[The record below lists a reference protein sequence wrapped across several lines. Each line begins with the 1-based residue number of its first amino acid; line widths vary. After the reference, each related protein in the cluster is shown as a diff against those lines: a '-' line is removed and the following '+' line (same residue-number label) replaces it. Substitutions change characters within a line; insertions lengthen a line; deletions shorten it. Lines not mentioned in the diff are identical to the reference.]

1 MNDYT
6 KQHSSPQPEELRRN
20 KGHSGLGKEGCDIL
34 GQTSGEN
41 SSVRGVANMVG
52 QCTTETPK
60 PLPRKLSED
69 KLRPLNQA
77 LPPPPPYKPH
87 SGRQQPDTFNF
98 HEWYS
103 PLPKTSSSPS
113 HSKSTSVHSQ
123 LSPAEPPAY
132 SQDLSHNMH
141 HHPLQQPPQ
150 LYSDP
155 ISSVPAEKM
164 TIHTGKWTTVG
175 NPLSLMEVA
184 SLPQTSLP
192 KYFTTSKEDP
202 TFPVIRRDQI
212 LHVKFKKIIE
222 VVEGTSS
229 KGSKLIFPRNLKMKL
244 SPVFTE
250 NRQQYTLS
258 APDLCRS
265 MNLPSVV
272 KVTKE
277 FTHRK
282 KGVTITQNTLLFLT
296 DEEKAKNPSKG
307 RLSVKATD
315 LRGMTVAITPSCKG
329 VFSVNPDEIKLYLPE
344 IITYCQFPCNILL
357 ENGIYS
363 SDVITLQKVYM
374 QEVLV
379 AQPFNLVSR
388 EPEDRYVEIPTNKS
402 MWLTEMHVS
411 DPKTT
416 NPKPHQL
423 NQNKYAHNVAPETP
437 RSNQFPPVTNRG
449 AQILK
454 LSKIRQTSEPDLS
467 SSLPSNEDTEPVD
480 YDYVHNWSR
489 VCLGID
495 YEAMTV
501 PKKAKERSN
510 SLPVVLTA
518 KDNISYLRNLSTVDI
533 MQLLDAMKL
542 GEYKDAFKRE
552 MIDGEIMCALS
563 EEMLLNDL
571 KIEKQLHRLRLMKL
585 ISGQTSSRKFLDGT
599 QDTTT

>member
-1 MNDYT
+1 MNNYT
-6 KQHSSPQPEELRRN
+6 KQHSCHQPEELRRN
-20 KGHSGLGKEGCDIL
+20 KGHSSLGKEGCDIL
-34 GQTSGEN
+34 GRTSGEN
-41 SSVRGVANMVG
+41 SSVRYVTNMAG
-52 QCTTETPK
+52 QGSTEIPK
-60 PLPRKLSED
+60 PLPRKPSQD
-69 KLRPLNQA
+69 KLGQLNQA
-77 LPPPPPYKPH
+77 SPLPYKPH
-87 SGRQQPDTFNF
+87 SWRKQPDTSFNS
-98 HEWYS
+98 HDWYS
-103 PLPKTSSSPS
+103 TLPGTSFSPS
-113 HSKSTSVHSQ
+113 RPKYTSVHSQ

-132 SQDLSHNMH
+132 SQDLSHNIH
-141 HHPLQQPPQ
+141 HHPLEQPP
-150 LYSDP
+150 
-155 ISSVPAEKM
+155 VEEM
-164 TIHTGKWTTVG
+164 TIHTEKWTAVG

-212 LHVKFKKIIE
+212 LHVKFKKVIE

-229 KGSKLIFPRNLKMKL
+229 KGNKLIFPCNLKMKL

-250 NRQQYTLS
+250 NREQYTLS

-265 MNLPSVV
+265 TNLPSVV

-282 KGVTITQNTLLFLT
+282 KEVTITQNTLLFLT
-296 DEEKAKNPSKG
+296 DEEKGKNPSKG
-307 RLSVKATD
+307 RLSVKAID
-315 LRGMTVAITPSCKG
+315 MRGMTVAITSSCKG

-357 ENGIYS
+357 EKGIYS

-379 AQPFNLVSR
+379 AQPFNMVSR
-388 EPEDRYVEIPTNKS
+388 EPEDRYVEIPTNRP

-411 DPKTT
+411 KSKTT

-423 NQNKYAHNVAPETP
+423 NQNKYTHNVAQETP
-437 RSNQFPPVTNRG
+437 RSSQFPPVTNRG

-467 SSLPSNEDTEPVD
+467 SSLPSDQDDEPVD

-489 VCLGID
+489 TCLDVD
-495 YEAMTV
+495 YEVMTA

-510 SLPVVLTA
+510 SLPIVLTA
-518 KDNISYLRNLSTVDI
+518 EDNISYLRNLSTVDI

-542 GEYKDAFKRE
+542 GEYKDAFERE

-563 EEMLLNDL
+563 EDMLLNDL

-585 ISGQTSSRKFLDGT
+585 ISGQTSSRKFLDGS
-599 QDTTT
+599 QDATS